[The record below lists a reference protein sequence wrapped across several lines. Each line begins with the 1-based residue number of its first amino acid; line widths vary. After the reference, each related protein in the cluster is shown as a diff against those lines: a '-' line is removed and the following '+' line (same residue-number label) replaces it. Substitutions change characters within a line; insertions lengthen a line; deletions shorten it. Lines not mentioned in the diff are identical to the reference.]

1 MITWRKQEGNYILG
15 DCKYGAVWLRIKDD
29 DTVTGLY
36 TMWPETEKTVPGDDM
51 CDIESAKTLAVL
63 LAEGRATAEK
73 IISKL

>member
-1 MITWRKQEGNYILG
+1 
-15 DCKYGAVWLRIKDD
+15 
-29 DTVTGLY
+29 
-36 TMWPETEKTVPGDDM
+36 MWPETEKTVPGENM